1 MNRTPALPATATPA
15 LLRRAGWAG
24 LLLATLLAGCGGGRA
39 PVAEALPAGAGE
51 WTKLIP
57 RPTEIDGTL
66 LTASCS
72 RAPGAN
78 AAFHFWARRGSTNK
92 LVVFFEG
99 GGACWDSA
107 TCSLPIT
114 ANSQPG
120 APGLYKAEILP
131 SDDPTRLS
139 GIFAVG
145 DARNPLKDWS
155 MVYVPYCT
163 GDIHSGSKSTGYT
176 SIVNGQPFTIEH
188 RGADNFRLILR
199 WMRDNFDSSTEQIL
213 VTGSSAGG
221 YGAVTHFPAVREA
234 WPGARA
240 AMLDDA
246 GQGVAP
252 ASFQAPRNTNWNF
265 QLSAAVYGANP
276 QDTTTSEIVKR
287 LADKYP
293 NDRFAQYTTAT
304 DLVQMQFYD
313 IQVNGLTGT
322 QGTACTGWINGM
334 LAGLQVNQ
342 QASNFRSYL
351 AAGTSHTILRG
362 TSPDAAGV
370 PLFFRETSAGG
381 TPFTDW
387 LAALVATPSTGFV
400 TRSCSN
406 CTALPVACPFS
417 ASNDVAAR

>member
-1 MNRTPALPATATPA
+1 MMLAPLSRSTARLALAGTLVFTA
-15 LLRRAGWAG
+15 LLV
-24 LLLATLLAGCGGGRA
+24 GCGGGRA
-39 PVAEALPAGAGE
+39 PVAEALPAGAGG

-57 RPTEIDGTL
+57 RPTEIDGQL
-66 LTASCS
+66 VTASCS
-72 RAPGAN
+72 RAPGSN
-78 AAFHFWARRGSTNK
+78 AAFHFWAKRGSVNK

-120 APGLYKAEILP
+120 APGLYKAEILA

-139 GIFAVG
+139 GIFDLT
-145 DARNPLKDWS
+145 DARNPVKDWS

-176 SIVNGQPFTIEH
+176 SILNGQPFTIEH

-199 WMRDNFDSSTEQIL
+199 WMRDNFDTATDQVL
-213 VTGSSAGG
+213 VAGSSAGG
-221 YGAVTHFPAVREA
+221 YGAVTHFPAVRDA

-252 ASFQAPRNTNWNF
+252 DSFQAPRNNNWNF

-276 QDTTTSEIVKR
+276 QSTPIGETVKR

-313 IQVNGLTGT
+313 IQINGLTGT

-334 LAGLQVNQ
+334 LAGLQINQ
-342 QASNFRSYL
+342 QASNFRSYV
-351 AAGTSHTILRG
+351 AAGTTHTLLRG

-370 PLFFRETSAGG
+370 PLFFREASAAGVL
-381 TPFTDW
+381 FTDW
-387 LAALVATPSTGFV
+387 LAALLSPTGSGWV
-400 TRSCSN
+400 NRTCTN
-406 CTALPVACPFS
+406 CTTLPVACPFS
-417 ASNDVAAR
+417 AGDGVASR